1 MSREFY
7 YPDSIE
13 NNYQKA
19 LVLIQGPGDIR
30 AGIWSRSLCLNED
43 LKNGSMLPIVDMCRE
58 KNIALLIMN
67 PNYNKDPET
76 GVTVPY
82 SSDACNHAVYVW

>member
-1 MSREFY
+1 
-7 YPDSIE
+7 
-13 NNYQKA
+13 
-19 LVLIQGPGDIR
+19 
-30 AGIWSRSLCLNED
+30 
-43 LKNGSMLPIVDMCRE
+43 MLPIVDMCRE